1 MFALLF
7 FVTFIAVVFAHLLLR
22 RAKLPPGPVPLPLI
36 GNIPYLVYLAAVNG
50 GIVGAL
56 RFLKKKYGSVFTVW
70 FGPMPTVHIAD
81 FDIAQDAMVKH
92 GANYSDRWV
101 PMLFDVPRNGLGLIA
116 SNGKVWLDHRR
127 FSLHTFRNFGF
138 GRNIIE
144 ERIMEEFNLKFDAI
158 DRQIQE
164 SGNSIVDAV
173 PLFEVLVGSIINRL
187 LFSERF
193 DSSSDHFFA
202 MKRKVDEIVSR
213 VSFLDLFVYKFM
225 LYLPILRKRY
235 GQLLEPMFDLKDYL
249 RRQLEQRKSDIKQG
263 KHLLEEEGR
272 DYVDA
277 YLIKMAEE
285 KAINEKETL
294 FTEEALLVNL
304 LDLWIAGQETTTTT
318 IVSGLINLI
327 NYPEVVDKV
336 RAEIKVVTGDNRPL
350 SLQDRSSTPYLLA
363 TITEI
368 QRLASILNLNL
379 WRRSSEESNVGE
391 FTIPAGTTI
400 TAQLSVLFS
409 DEKHFKD
416 PGNFDPS
423 RYMNG
428 GRLDQHVV
436 PFGIGKRSCLGESLA
451 KAELYL
457 IIGNLIQR
465 YALSSA
471 GSLPSRDEKS
481 PFGLLR
487 RPKPFKFA
495 LSKIT

>member
-1 MFALLF
+1 
-7 FVTFIAVVFAHLLLR
+7 
-22 RAKLPPGPVPLPLI
+22 
-36 GNIPYLVYLAAVNG
+36 
-50 GIVGAL
+50 
-56 RFLKKKYGSVFTVW
+56 
-70 FGPMPTVHIAD
+70 MPTVHIAD

-101 PMLFDVPRNGLGLIA
+101 PMLFDVPRSLSLNCTLAFFATDKKPSHLDGLGLIA

-164 SGNSIVDAV
+164 SGNNIVDAV

-213 VSFLDLFVYKFM
+213 VSFLDLFVHKFM

-363 TITEI
+363 TIT
-368 QRLASILNLNL
+368 
-379 WRRSSEESNVGE
+379 
-391 FTIPAGTTI
+391 
-400 TAQLSVLFS
+400 
-409 DEKHFKD
+409 
-416 PGNFDPS
+416 FDPT